1 MWWDNEK
8 RETLIISNFQ
18 KKSPKV
24 IELCK
29 HTAWVMVPGIN
40 DFESILE
47 CTEIIDSFA
56 SNVYY

>member
-1 MWWDNEK
+1 MWDNER

-29 HTAWVMVPGIN
+29 YTAGVMVPGVN

-47 CTEIIDSFA
+47 YTQIIDSLA